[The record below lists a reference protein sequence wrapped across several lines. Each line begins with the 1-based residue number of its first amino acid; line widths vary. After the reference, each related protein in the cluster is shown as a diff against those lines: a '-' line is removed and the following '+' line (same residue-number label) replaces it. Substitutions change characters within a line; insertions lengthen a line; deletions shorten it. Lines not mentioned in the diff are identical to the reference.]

1 MKHSKQNWSEF
12 KIDIWQKSHSEPHL
26 LSRLAFNSIK
36 AKCAKDGQIN
46 WKQCVWRTPN
56 LDGFRQRNVSNN
68 FIRFF
73 KNFQTLIYSRVS
85 SAPSCV
91 PKRRKSWSNSSM
103 TSRPNWAAFV
113 WLKWPA
119 AQHRSWAKSVLSPNP
134 SPVSTLWSIKSRR
147 KTWGNFTG

>member
-12 KIDIWQKSHSEPHL
+12 KIDIWQKSYSEPHL

-36 AKCAKDGQIN
+36 AKCAKDGQIK

-56 LDGFRQRNVSNN
+56 STDFAKEMFPTILFDYSWIFN
-68 FIRFF
+68 
-73 KNFQTLIYSRVS
+73 LIYSRVS
-85 SAPSCV
+85 SAPNCV